1 MQITF
6 TLGGK
11 LKMDLLNTEKCLT
24 YNQLLSENFKFC
36 LQFHCMLAL
45 DIFLFQIIP
54 RWIYKS
60 WRVKTRT
67 SEYRQIVMPFTR
79 VVCCNCNIL
88 TVSQDLKQK
97 KRPRLHTI
105 KYVASEDIQ
114 MRSGKIIE
122 LSNLTNIA
130 NCSEIQNTHVSE
142 NLRCEDV
149 KCYKD

>member
-1 MQITF
+1 
-6 TLGGK
+6 
-11 LKMDLLNTEKCLT
+11 
-24 YNQLLSENFKFC
+24 
-36 LQFHCMLAL
+36 
-45 DIFLFQIIP
+45 
-54 RWIYKS
+54 
-60 WRVKTRT
+60 
-67 SEYRQIVMPFTR
+67 MPFTR

-142 NLRCEDV
+142 NLRCEDI
-149 KCYKD
+149 KCYRDRGQTVLYLAYHVIGLKTQCLWVTFTPIPGLHTFLKISIDIHTFFLGMQKVYDEGGAAI